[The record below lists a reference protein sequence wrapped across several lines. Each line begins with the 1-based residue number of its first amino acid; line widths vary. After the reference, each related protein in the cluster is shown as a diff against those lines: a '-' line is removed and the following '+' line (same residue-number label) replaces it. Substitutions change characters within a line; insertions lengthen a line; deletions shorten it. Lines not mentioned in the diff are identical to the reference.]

1 MLTDS
6 FWDGVPPLDVIEYAN
21 AIGPD
26 SPVARSDKGRDCEVQ
41 ALCELYLARTNA
53 GPEYKGEPFQSR
65 VNTRRKFM
73 GQWTDDNGP
82 FTEEEVLDLRNQ
94 VRPWD
99 FPSDFK
105 RVLEEVF
112 A

>member
-1 MLTDS
+1 MLTVS
-6 FWDGVPPLDVIEYAN
+6 FWEGVPPLDVIEYVN
-21 AIGPD
+21 AID
-26 SPVARSDKGRDCEVQ
+26 SESPVAKSENGKDCEVQ
-41 ALCELYLARTNA
+41 ALCELHLARTSA
-53 GPEYKGEPFQSR
+53 GLEYKGEPFLSR